1 MARRSRCRASR
12 PATVRSRSTP
22 RAWRASSRWLPATW
36 TPSPHRSMPTSA
48 TSRTPT
54 GRARRRRPRSRQ
66 SPDSATRPRTSPATH
81 GPRSRR
87 TSTGRSTSCSPG
99 TAETPAQGHDRAEVA
114 VELLIRLSVEGAE
127 HDLRIDAA
135 PQGRV
140 AALARDIA
148 ARYLRLAPGRPPPGL
163 FRGATGERLDP
174 AAPLGAAGLLSGD
187 LLVAGMPPDPPAASP
202 PTGSDGVCLDIVAG
216 PEAGRSVV
224 LSPRRYLVGRAAECD
239 ITIADPTV
247 SRRQLTIDV
256 RPGAPAVI
264 TSEPDVANPLLLD
277 AVPRTGQFE
286 LGDDSVIQA
295 GATAFVIRRFTRSVE
310 EPRDRLG
317 QVPFHRTPYR
327 PSLITKR
334 AFEPLG
340 DIPKMPDRRRFAVL
354 TALAPLGGGLA
365 MY

>member
-1 MARRSRCRASR
+1 
-12 PATVRSRSTP
+12 
-22 RAWRASSRWLPATW
+22 
-36 TPSPHRSMPTSA
+36 
-48 TSRTPT
+48 
-54 GRARRRRPRSRQ
+54 
-66 SPDSATRPRTSPATH
+66 
-81 GPRSRR
+81 
-87 TSTGRSTSCSPG
+87 
-99 TAETPAQGHDRAEVA
+99 
-114 VELLIRLSVEGAE
+114 VELLVRLRVEGAE
-127 HDLRIDAA
+127 HDLRIDAD
-135 PQGRV
+135 PQVRIE
-140 AALARDIA
+140 ALARDVA
-148 ARYLRLAPGRPPPGL
+148 GRYLRPAPGRPPPAL
-163 FRGATGERLDP
+163 FRAVTGERLDP

-187 LLVAGMPPDPPAASP
+187 LLVAGAVPEPPAP
-202 PTGSDGVCLDIVAG
+202 PPPSGNDGVCLDIVAG

-224 LSPRRYLVGRAAECD
+224 LSPRRYLVGRAGDCD

-256 RPGAPAVI
+256 RPGAPPLI

-334 AFEPLG
+334 TFEPLG
-340 DIPKMPDRRRFAVL
+340 DIPTMPERRRFTIL

-365 MY
+365 LYALTPRHPVAFLALTEFRASGHGQAPSRATTNG